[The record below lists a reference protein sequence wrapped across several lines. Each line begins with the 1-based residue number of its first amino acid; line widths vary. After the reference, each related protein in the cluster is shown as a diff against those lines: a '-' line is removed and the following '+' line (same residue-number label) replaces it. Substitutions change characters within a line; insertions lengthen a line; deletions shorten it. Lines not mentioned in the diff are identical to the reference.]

1 MQLKKTSNTIGI
13 DCSCFNSTISWGTVA
28 TDPRN
33 IQFAYLRCSM
43 GTSNFDTKFAVNAN
57 GARANNILVGAY
69 HFMRPDNPLYSSAR
83 AIVEANHFVN
93 RMQLG
98 LGNGKFG
105 DLYPVVDLEFPSTP
119 AILNDPA
126 ETRSLLEYCQTFRKQ
141 VEQLTGRTVMVYSG
155 IDYIQSPWNNFNY
168 PTSAGPISDM
178 PLWAAY
184 WFRFHVGSSAPP
196 DAGGWTQWRVWQ
208 YSDTGV
214 VTGITTATDLNFGP
228 DNLRLLQDNTAES
241 KGLAPVK
248 QLYVLNSNRELQV
261 VLSNDSSACPFYN
274 SIHMEQI
281 NQENKL
287 TFSVPADHP
296 DADEIIE
303 GNLVFFRDFDDPT
316 LIQLFEI
323 LRVEET
329 HIGSLYKD
337 VVCQHKVFEL
347 VDDWIDSLTLTN
359 VTCASALNSILS
371 GTKWIVGVTEPAE
384 THSFS
389 FSRVTVMEALR
400 RIITVCG
407 AEWRFRI
414 QFVGSTITAQ
424 YIDILNRRGEDRGRR
439 FEYSRDM
446 KKIKRTIDNSRLV
459 TKAFGYGGT
468 TAITFSTVS
477 WATSSGDPADKPVGQ
492 LYVEDVDA
500 TSTWGRYRGSTNVI
514 PIENYFTSTTSNPT
528 TLLNQTWDYIQDN
541 NSPWIAYEVDIAD
554 LEIIA
559 GSAHQKIRLGDTV
572 KVIDTLFQPVL
583 RSSAR
588 IQELDRYLS
597 EPEKTQGVISNI
609 PPIIVADS

>member
-13 DCSCFNSTISWGTVA
+13 DCSCFNGSITWGTVA

-69 HFMRPDNPLYSSAR
+69 HFMRPNSTIYATSR
-83 AIVEANHFVN
+83 AITEANHFVN
-93 RMQLG
+93 RMQIG
-98 LGNGKFG
+98 LGNGEFG

-119 AILNDPA
+119 KIANNPV
-126 ETRSLLEYCQTFRKQ
+126 EVRLLVDYCQTFRAQ
-141 VEQLTGRTVMVYSG
+141 VEQLTGRTVMVYAG

-168 PTSAGPISDM
+168 PTSANPISDM

-184 WFRFHVGSSAPP
+184 WLRLHVGSSAPP
-196 DAGGWTQWRVWQ
+196 DAGGWSQWRVWQ

-228 DNLRLLQDNTAES
+228 DNLRFLQDNSLES
-241 KGLAPVK
+241 KGLAPVT
-248 QLYVLNSNRELQV
+248 QLYVLNSNRQLQV

-274 SIHMEQI
+274 PIHMEQI

-287 TFSVPADHP
+287 TFSVPASHP
-296 DADEIIE
+296 DASDIIE
-303 GNLVFFRDFDDPT
+303 GNLVFFRDFDDPAQ
-316 LIQLFEI
+316 IQLFEV
-323 LRVEET
+323 LRIEES
-329 HIGSLYKD
+329 HLGNLYKD

-347 VDDWIDSLTLTN
+347 VDDWIDALTLTG
-359 VTCASALNSILS
+359 VGCSSALNSILS
-371 GTKWIVGVTEPAE
+371 GTKWIVGTVEP
-384 THSFS
+384 TGTQTFV
-389 FSRVTVMEALR
+389 FSRITVMEALR
-400 RIITVCG
+400 EIVQAFN
-407 AEWRFRI
+407 AEWRFRV
-414 QFVGSTITAQ
+414 QFVGADVTTQ
-424 YIDILNRRGEDRGRR
+424 FVDILDQRGEDRGKR

-446 KKIKRTIDNSRLV
+446 KSVKRTIDNSKLV
-459 TKAFGYGGT
+459 TKSFGYGNS
-468 TAITFSTVS
+468 ITFSTVL
-477 WATSSGDPADKPVGQ
+477 WTTLGGDPADKPVGQ

-514 PIENYFTSTTSNPT
+514 PIESEFTSNTTSPSN
-528 TLLNQTWDYIQDN
+528 LLQETWDYIQAN
-541 NSPWIAYEVDIAD
+541 NVPWVAYEIDIAD

-559 GSAHQKIRLGDTV
+559 GSASQKVRLGDTV
-572 KVIDTLFQPVL
+572 KVIDNLFEPVL

-588 IQELDRYLS
+588 ILEIDRYLS
-597 EPEKTQGVISNI
+597 EPEKTQVVISQI
-609 PPIIVADS
+609 PPIIIADT